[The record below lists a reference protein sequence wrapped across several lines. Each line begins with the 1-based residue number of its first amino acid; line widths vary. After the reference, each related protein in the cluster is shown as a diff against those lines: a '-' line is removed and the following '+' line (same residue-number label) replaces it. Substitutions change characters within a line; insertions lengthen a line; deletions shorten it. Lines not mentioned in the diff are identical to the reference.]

1 MEARAPSRHD
11 SSSAAFTTSVGAPGD
26 PAARISLRAR
36 APSSPPILAIAV
48 TASSCGTL
56 CSDDDT
62 ARTLS
67 SSKGIARVS
76 LSNPSANAAAAW
88 TAGTESLS
96 TGSRRSTPAAS
107 PIRPAASAPW
117 RRTAGFAWLN
127 ASRSAGRSK
136 RRASA
141 AASNPASTPTV
152 VSSAAAPGCWA
163 GAGRAASSAAT
174 RRRLE
179 TDRVCRGFEELT
191 HVLRKARERLLFV
204 QRDERRFGGGEQLV
218 GLRPLHRVS
227 ENHPSRGQVP
237 HPAADA
243 NHIIIARRLA
253 VADVNIRD
261 GEVRPLLFQVL
272 VGHATLTEVFRAR
285 HIHPDEIVRVVDE
298 AHLIGFGVV
307 HAVKHRIDYGGCWL
321 GLGELLAVR
330 NPDVLYFRRAAE
342 ELASLTLTCI
352 EPVARARRRPRALH
366 VRGRRELDRLHAR
379 GIAEVPHPVHI
390 VVLGEHLCERILRA
404 GDHVDDAVRD
414 VGGLEHCIELSRG
427 DGLRLGRD
435 DDDGV
440 AERD

>member
-48 TASSCGTL
+48 TASSCGTP

-163 GAGRAASSAAT
+163 SAGRAASSAAN
-174 RRRLE
+174 RSRLE

-204 QRDERRFGGGEQLV
+204 QRDQRRFGGGEQLV
-218 GLRPLHRVS
+218 GLRPLHGVS
-227 ENHPSRGQVP
+227 ENHPPRGEVP
-237 HPAADA
+237 HPAADP
-243 NHIIIARRLA
+243 NQIIIARRPA
-253 VADVNIRD
+253 VADVHIRD
-261 GEVRPLLFQVL
+261 GEIRPLLFQVL
-272 VGHATLTEVFRAR
+272 VGHPPLTEMFGAR
-285 HIHPDEIVRVVDE
+285 HIHPDEIVRVVHE
-298 AHLIGFGVV
+298 AHLICFGVV
-307 HAVKHRIDYGGCWL
+307 HAVQHRIDYGGWGL
-321 GLGELLAVR
+321 GLGDWGTTRRKESRCSLLPSRGGGTRVPHPAGDR
-330 NPDVLYFRRAAE
+330 ASRAWAPAPRSASCSRPTRARPPSRPRDCRSTRSHPRR
-342 ELASLTLTCI
+342 
-352 EPVARARRRPRALH
+352 RARR
-366 VRGRRELDRLHAR
+366 V
-379 GIAEVPHPVHI
+379 
-390 VVLGEHLCERILRA
+390 
-404 GDHVDDAVRD
+404 
-414 VGGLEHCIELSRG
+414 LSRG
-427 DGLRLGRD
+427 HPSHR
-435 DDDGV
+435 
-440 AERD
+440 